1 MMPGWMMSGWG
12 LGYGF
17 FGWLLMLLFW
27 ILIIVG
33 VVLAVR
39 WFISEG
45 KPKGLRSEET
55 ALDILKK
62 RYAGGEIDIEQFE
75 TMKRELM

>member
-17 FGWLLMLLFW
+17 FGWLMMLLFW

-33 VVLAVR
+33 VVLVVR

-45 KPKGLRSEET
+45 KLKGLRSEET

-62 RYAGGEIDIEQFE
+62 RYAGGEIDIEPFE
-75 TMKRELM
+75 TMKV

>member
-1 MMPGWMMSGWG
+1 M
-12 LGYGF
+12 GYGL
-17 FGWLLMLLFW
+17 FGWLMMLLFS

-33 VVLAVR
+33 IVLVVR

-45 KPKGLRSEET
+45 EPKGLRTETT

-62 RYAGGEIDIEQFE
+62 RYASGEIDKEQFE